1 MQARK
6 SSKICLLAGN
16 VGLSAPF
23 EPLITRKGQRMK
35 RDETVERSEM
45 LRLILGHVGDD
56 VCLISPLGYITRDL
70 FSLTAERREQC
81 FYCMGSMGSV
91 VPLALGVS
99 LSAPAKRVF
108 AIEGDGSLL
117 MNLGAL
123 VTLRRYGK
131 GNMSLFVFDNGCYE
145 STGGQPSQ
153 PEGFNIED
161 VCRAAG
167 LETSVATDAHQIEQF
182 FELTQDSPAVLV
194 IKVALAPPT
203 ARVEEEPKLIAD
215 RFSNWLR
222 N

>member
-1 MQARK
+1 MNTDKTLERGEV
-6 SSKICLLAGN
+6 L
-16 VGLSAPF
+16 
-23 EPLITRKGQRMK
+23 RMIV
-35 RDETVERSEM
+35 D
-45 LRLILGHVGDD
+45 HVGDD

-99 LSAPAKRVF
+99 LSSPAKRVF

-131 GNMSLFVFDNGCYE
+131 GKILLFVFDNRCYE

-153 PEGFNIED
+153 PQGFNIEE

-167 LETSVATDAHQIEQF
+167 LETSVATDTREIEQF
-182 FELTQDSPAVLV
+182 FELRKTTPDSPAVLV
-194 IKVALAPPT
+194 IKVALAPP
-203 ARVEEEPKLIAD
+203 RVRVDEEPKLIAD
-215 RFSNWLR
+215 RFSNWLSR
-222 N
+222 RR

>member
-1 MQARK
+1 
-6 SSKICLLAGN
+6 
-16 VGLSAPF
+16 
-23 EPLITRKGQRMK
+23 MK
-35 RDETVERSEM
+35 KTLDRGEV
-45 LRLILGHVGDD
+45 LRRIVDHLGDD
-56 VCLISPLGYITRDL
+56 TCLISPLGYITRDL
-70 FSLTAERREQC
+70 FSLTAELREQC

-99 LSAPAKRVF
+99 LSSPAKRVF

-131 GNMSLFVFDNGCYE
+131 GNVLLFVFDNRCYE

-153 PEGFNIED
+153 PDGFNIED

-167 LETSVATDAHQIEQF
+167 LETLVATDANQIEQF
-182 FELTQDSPAVLV
+182 FQLTPGSPAVLV

-203 ARVEEEPKLIAD
+203 KRVDEEPKVIAD
-215 RFSNWLR
+215 RFSNWLVAADER
-222 N
+222 R